1 MAQYEFQ
8 ADDGEII
15 IREYPMTKAPKIGK
29 TITHKGKKYSRI
41 ISTSKTEVRLFEP
54 NFVSHSLPRWHPDA
68 PHYEPGTG
76 KPCFQNMREIREFS
90 AKTGYKYEYGNG

>member
-29 TITHKGKKYSRI
+29 VIKQGGKSYRRI
-41 ISTSKTEVRLFEP
+41 ISSTLPEARIFEP
-54 NFVSHSLPRWHPDA
+54 HFVSHSLPRWHPDA
-68 PHYEPGTG
+68 PHHEPGTG
-76 KPCFQNMREIREFS
+76 KPTFRTMKEIREFT
-90 AKTGYKYEYGNG
+90 AKTGYKYEYGN